1 MTLKFNQSSTKTQQL
16 ADYLQ
21 KAISENDIKVGEKL
35 PSINDLSKK
44 HHVSRDTVFK
54 SLLILKEKGLI
65 DSMQG
70 KSYFVASHTTEV
82 FLMLDEYSQFK
93 ESLYRSLRNKLP
105 LSYKIDLWF
114 HNYNENLFNTIINEE
129 KGKHSK
135 YIVMNY
141 HNEKFS
147 NILSEIDKK
156 KLLLLDFGKFGKRG
170 YSYICQDFDESFYNV
185 LSSVKDR
192 LSNYEKLIF
201 VFNKSHKHPKSSI
214 DYFIKFCED
223 NLFPYEIMDGFSEED
238 SISQKHLYIVIKQ
251 SDVVNLVK
259 RSRFGGMKMG
269 KDFGLIA
276 YNDNP
281 FYEIIG
287 DGISTISIDF
297 NVMGSLAADFVLTGN
312 KIQTFIPTKINI
324 RNSF

>member
-1 MTLKFNQSSTKTQQL
+1 MSLKFNQSSTKTQQL

-21 KAISENDIKVGEKL
+21 KAISENNLKVGEKL

-44 HHVSRDTVFK
+44 YHVSRDTVFK
-54 SLLILKEKGLI
+54 SFLILKEKGLI

-82 FLMLDEYSQFK
+82 FLLLDEYSQFK

-105 LSYKIDLWF
+105 LNYKIDLWF
-114 HNYNENLFNTIINEE
+114 HNYNENLFNTIIKEE

-156 KLLLLDFGKFGKRG
+156 KLLLLDFGKFDKKG
-170 YSYICQDFDESFYNV
+170 YSYICQDFDDSFYNV

-192 LSNYEKLIF
+192 LSYYEKLIL
-201 VFNKSHKHPKSSI
+201 VFNKSHKHPQSSI

-223 NLFPYEIMDGFSEED
+223 NLFPYEVMDGFSEVDNIEEK
-238 SISQKHLYIVIKQ
+238 SLYIAIKQ

-259 RSRFGGMKMG
+259 RRRFEGMKMG

-297 NVMGSLAADFVLTGN
+297 NVMGSLAADFVLTGS
-312 KIQTFIPTKINI
+312 KIQTFIPTNINI